1 MNIRDLFD
9 PQRAIS
15 FSFKLFIALLGLLLA
30 PSVIAIVIAALPGRI
45 LLALPVI
52 SYVAY
57 RMLQRSRPRAVPART
72 SAGAERT
79 PVVPQLGDN

>member
-30 PSVIAIVIAALPGRI
+30 PSVLAIVIAAFPAR
-45 LLALPVI
+45 LLIVLPVI

-57 RMLQRSRPRAVPART
+57 RVLQSSRPRAVRARST
-72 SAGAERT
+72 AGAERT
-79 PVVPQLGDN
+79 PVLPQLGDN